1 MAGQKGTMRSEV
13 LRFLAKRLPHERSD
27 RRPLPKALLAVS
39 CLVLFAA
46 CLDESS
52 DPGATG
58 RAAVVDLFSPWP
70 GDESLRTAAE
80 PSLVVGA
87 DESLPL
93 GRVSGAV
100 FFGDGIAIADIQAY
114 EVLILDA
121 AGRLLSRHGR
131 QGAGPG
137 DYMNLAGIARHADGL
152 ITWDAYHFR
161 VTRLD
166 ASGRRVGETK
176 LRTRGYVRNE
186 MVGAF
191 GNSVLHDIRDS
202 GFSGSGAVE
211 PMEIRLPVAYEIA
224 RLSDGEV
231 VFEDTRPGREEW
243 AARESFDV
251 DGYVHGGEPVI
262 FGRTAV
268 SAVTD
273 RYAYLA
279 TTDSITITR
288 YDEAG
293 TDVGVFSFEQPRE
306 SAEAAWVRF
315 LSDSTRAYLESRGP
329 GQLVIGGRNFREA
342 MTEFRLRLLED
353 LPARPT
359 LPAFSAMKGGADGLL
374 WIREYPNPLQDQV
387 VWVGFNEAWERKKRI
402 AMPTS
407 LHVLDISEDRVL
419 VKAKGAHDETLIEV
433 YRIELTEEEGR

>member
-1 MAGQKGTMRSEV
+1 MGAR
-13 LRFLAKRLPHERSD
+13 
-27 RRPLPKALLAVS
+27 RRPLPKPMLGVS

-58 RAAVVDLFSPWP
+58 RAAVVDMFSPWP

-80 PSLVVGA
+80 PSLVVGS

-93 GRVSGAV
+93 GRISGAV
-100 FFGDGIAIADIQAY
+100 FFGDGIAIADIQSY

-121 AGRLLSRHGR
+121 AGRLLSRQGRHGE
-131 QGAGPG
+131 GPG
-137 DYMNLAGIARHADGL
+137 DYINLAGIARHADGL

-161 VTRLD
+161 VTRFD
-166 ASGRRVGETK
+166 ASGRYVGAIK
-176 LRTRGYVRNE
+176 LRPRGYTRFE

-191 GNSVLHDIRDS
+191 GNSVLHDIRPS
-202 GFSGSGAVE
+202 GFPGSGAIE

-243 AARESFDV
+243 GARESFGV

-293 TDVGVFSFEQPRE
+293 TAVEVSFEQPLER
-306 SAEAAWVRF
+306 AEAAWVRF

-329 GQLVIGGRNFREA
+329 GQMVIAGRNFREV
-342 MTEFRLRLLED
+342 MTEFRLRLIED

-387 VWVGFNEAWERKKRI
+387 VWVGFSEAWERKKRI
-402 AMPTS
+402 TMPES
-407 LHVLDISEDRVL
+407 LDVLDFSEDRVL
-419 VKAKGAHDETLIEV
+419 VRAKGSLDETLIEV
-433 YRIELTEEEGR
+433 YPIER

>member
-1 MAGQKGTMRSEV
+1 M
-13 LRFLAKRLPHERSD
+13 
-27 RRPLPKALLAVS
+27 LAVS
-39 CLVLFAA
+39 CLVLCAA
-46 CLDESS
+46 CRDEPS

-58 RAAVVDLFSPWP
+58 RAEVVDLFSAWP
-70 GDESLRTAAE
+70 GDESLQIAAE
-80 PSLVVGA
+80 PSLVVGS

-100 FFGDGIAIADIQAY
+100 FFGDGIAIADVQSY

-131 QGAGPG
+131 KGEGPG

-152 ITWDAYHFR
+152 VTSDASYLLR

-166 ASGRRVGETK
+166 ASGGYIGGTK
-176 LRTRGYVRNE
+176 LTLVGPYLMSRI
-186 MVGAF
+186 VGAF
-191 GNSVLHDIRDS
+191 GNSVLLESWEMGWRGPS
-202 GFSGSGAVE
+202 PAG
-211 PMEIRLPVAYEIA
+211 PMEIRQPVTYEIV

-231 VFEDTRPGREEW
+231 VFEGSRPGEEQWASREYNSTG
-243 AARESFDV
+243 RLR
-251 DGYVHGGEPVI
+251 DGGTPVT

-279 TTDSITITR
+279 DTDSITITR

-293 TDVGVFSFEQPRE
+293 TAVEVSFEQPRQ
-306 SAEAAWVRF
+306 SAEADWVRF
-315 LSDSTRAYLESRGP
+315 VSDTLRANKF
-329 GQLVIGGRNFREA
+329 I
-342 MTEFRLRLLED
+342 TEFGLRLLED
-353 LPARPT
+353 LPARST

-387 VWVGFNEAWERKKRI
+387 VWVGFSEAWERKKRI
-402 AMPTS
+402 TMPVS
-407 LHVLDISEDRVL
+407 LNVLDISEDRVL
-419 VKAKGAHDETLIEV
+419 VLARGAHDETLIEV
-433 YRIELTEEEGR
+433 YPIER

>member
-1 MAGQKGTMRSEV
+1 MR
-13 LRFLAKRLPHERSD
+13 LADTLGLLAK
-27 RRPLPKALLAVS
+27 AMLAVS
-39 CLVLFAA
+39 SLVLYAA
-46 CLDESS
+46 CVDEPS

-58 RAAVVDLFSPWP
+58 RAAAVDLFSAWP
-70 GDESLRTAAE
+70 GDESFRIAAE
-80 PSLVVGA
+80 PSLVVGL

-100 FFGDGIAIADIQAY
+100 FFGDGIAIADGQSY

-121 AGRLLSRHGR
+121 AGRLLTR
-131 QGAGPG
+131 QGRNGEGPG

-166 ASGRRVGETK
+166 ASGGYVGETK
-176 LRTRGYVRNE
+176 LRTRGYVRIE

-191 GNSVLHDIRDS
+191 GNSVLHDIWQS
-202 GFSGSGAVE
+202 GFPGGGAVE

-231 VFEDTRPGREEW
+231 VFEDTLPGLEKW
-243 AARESFDV
+243 ASRESDGAG
-251 DGYVHGGEPVI
+251 GYVHGGLPVI

-293 TDVGVFSFEQPRE
+293 TAVEVSFEQPRE

-315 LSDSTRAYLESRGP
+315 LSDSTRAELESRGP
-329 GQLVIGGRNFREA
+329 GQLVIAGRNFMEV
-342 MTEFRLRLLED
+342 MTESSLRLLED
-353 LPARPT
+353 LPARAT

-374 WIREYPNPLQDQV
+374 WIREYPDPFQDQV
-387 VWVGFNEAWERKKRI
+387 AWVGLNEAWERKKRI
-402 AMPTS
+402 AMPAS
-407 LHVLDISEDRVL
+407 LRILDILDILEDRVL
-419 VKAKGAHDETLIEV
+419 VRAKGAHDQALIEV
-433 YRIELTEEEGR
+433 YPIER

>member
-1 MAGQKGTMRSEV
+1 MTG
-13 LRFLAKRLPHERSD
+13 LRD
-27 RRPLPKALLAVS
+27 DRPLRKPMFAVS

-46 CLDESS
+46 CVDDAS

-58 RAAVVDLFSPWP
+58 RAEVVDLFSPWP
-70 GDESLRTAAE
+70 GDESLRIAAE
-80 PSLVVGA
+80 PSLVVGS

-100 FFGDGIAIADIQAY
+100 FFGDGIAIADAMSY
-114 EVLILDA
+114 EVLTLDA
-121 AGRLLSRHGR
+121 AGQLLSRQGRHGE
-131 QGAGPG
+131 GPG
-137 DYMNLAGIARHADGL
+137 DYISLAGIARHADGL

-166 ASGRRVGETK
+166 ASGRHVGETK
-176 LRTRGYVRNE
+176 LRTRGYERIE

-191 GNSVLHDIRDS
+191 GNSVLHDIWQS
-202 GFSGSGAVE
+202 GFRGDGDVG
-211 PMEIRLPVAYEIA
+211 PVEIRLPVAYEIA

-231 VFEDTRPGREEW
+231 VFEDTLPGLEKW
-243 AARESFDV
+243 ASRESDGAG
-251 DGYVHGGEPVI
+251 GYVHGGLPVI

-293 TDVGVFSFEQPRE
+293 TAVEVSFEQPRE

-315 LSDSTRAYLESRGP
+315 LSDSTRAELESRGP
-329 GQLVIGGRNFREA
+329 GQIVIAGRNFMEV
-342 MTEFRLRLLED
+342 MTESSLRLLED

-402 AMPTS
+402 AMPAS

-433 YRIELTEEEGR
+433 YPIELTEEEGR

>member
-1 MAGQKGTMRSEV
+1 MTG
-13 LRFLAKRLPHERSD
+13 LRD
-27 RRPLPKALLAVS
+27 DRPLRKPMLAVS
-39 CLVLFAA
+39 CLVLCAA

-58 RAAVVDLFSPWP
+58 RAAVVDLFSAWP

-80 PSLVVGA
+80 PSLVVGS

-100 FFGDGIAIADIQAY
+100 FFGDGIAIADVQSY

-131 QGAGPG
+131 KGEGPG
-137 DYMNLAGIARHADGL
+137 DYMNLAAIARHADGL
-152 ITWDAYHFR
+152 ITWDASYLFR

-166 ASGRRVGETK
+166 ASGVYVGETRFRP
-176 LRTRGYVRNE
+176 LGYE
-186 MVGAF
+186 MSRIVGAF
-191 GNSVLHDIRDS
+191 GNSVLLEISEMGWR
-202 GFSGSGAVE
+202 GSSPAG
-211 PMEIRLPVAYEIA
+211 PMEIRQPVTYEIV
-224 RLSDGEV
+224 RLSDGEI
-231 VFEDTRPGREEW
+231 VFEGTRPGEEQWALRE
-243 AARESFDV
+243 V
-251 DGYVHGGEPVI
+251 HDGAGRLMDGGTPVT

-279 TTDSITITR
+279 DTDSITITR

-293 TDVGVFSFEQPRE
+293 TAVEVVSFEQPRQ

-315 LSDSTRAYLESRGP
+315 VSDTLRAN
-329 GQLVIGGRNFREA
+329 QFI
-342 MTEFRLRLLED
+342 TEFGLRLLED

-387 VWVGFNEAWERKKRI
+387 VWVGFSEAWERKKRI
-402 AMPTS
+402 TMPVR

-419 VKAKGAHDETLIEV
+419 VQAKGAHDETLIEV
-433 YRIELTEEEGR
+433 YPIELTEKEGR